1 MFGIIAKTERMV
13 ITKHFLSDK
22 LGLDFEIAQFFAD
35 RKVPMNN
42 LYWKGKFLYLSF
54 GTGFLFIPIIMD
66 ALYKSGVD
74 KTLVI
79 DPERISR
86 MEQSFDIVM
95 QYERKKIPF
104 DDYIKR
110 MSEVFLP
117 HVVNQQLFD
126 DLLRYF
132 KDEPTQT
139 YSLGTAVAALNRAD
153 AFLFTYTDLAIDHE
167 LMNTILR
174 RWYYLAVAHLMLDD
188 FVDLDDDREK
198 GEENALID
206 LGDNK
211 IALEKCQAMLEENI
225 QGLKETN
232 ELVAAFFNKIYNK
245 AINDEPIQ
253 ALNLR

>member
-1 MFGIIAKTERMV
+1 MV
-13 ITKHFLSDK
+13 ITKHFLSEK

-35 RKVPMNN
+35 RKVPANN

-66 ALYKSGVD
+66 AVYKSGVD
-74 KTLVI
+74 KKLII
-79 DPERISR
+79 DPERIAR

-95 QYERKKIPF
+95 QYERKRISF

-110 MSEVFLP
+110 MSKVFLP
-117 HVVNQQLFD
+117 HMVNKELFD

-132 KDEPTQT
+132 KSEPTQT
-139 YSLGTAVAALNRAD
+139 YKLGTTVAALDRAD
-153 AFLFTYTDLAIDHE
+153 AFLFTYTDLPIDHK
-167 LMNTILR
+167 LMNTIIR

-211 IALEKCQAMLEENI
+211 TALKKCQSILEQNI
-225 QGLKETN
+225 EGLKETN
-232 ELVAAFFNKIYNK
+232 ELVAGFFQKIYDK
-245 AINDEPIQ
+245 AINDAPVQ
-253 ALNLR
+253 ALKLK

>member
-1 MFGIIAKTERMV
+1 
-13 ITKHFLSDK
+13 
-22 LGLDFEIAQFFAD
+22 
-35 RKVPMNN
+35 VPANN

-74 KTLVI
+74 KNLVI

-95 QYERKKIPF
+95 QYERKRISF
-104 DDYIKR
+104 DDYIKG

-117 HVVNQQLFD
+117 HVVNLELFD

-132 KDEPTQT
+132 KDEPTQS
-139 YSLGTAVAALNRAD
+139 YSLGTSVAALNRAD
-153 AFLFTYTDLAIDHE
+153 AFLFTYTDLPIDHA

-225 QGLKETN
+225 EGLKETN
-232 ELVAAFFNKIYNK
+232 EQVAAFFSKIYHK
-245 AINDEPIQ
+245 AINDAPVQ
-253 ALNLR
+253 ALNSR

>member
-1 MFGIIAKTERMV
+1 MV
-13 ITKHFLSDK
+13 ITKHFLSEK

-35 RKVPMNN
+35 RKVPANN
-42 LYWKGKFLYLSF
+42 LYWKGRFLYLSF

-74 KTLVI
+74 KKLVI

-95 QYERKKIPF
+95 QYERKRIPF
-104 DDYIKR
+104 DDYIKG

-117 HVVNQQLFD
+117 HVVNQELFD
-126 DLLRYF
+126 DLLSYF
-132 KDEPTQT
+132 KSEPTHT
-139 YSLGTAVAALNRAD
+139 YSLGTSVAALDRAD
-153 AFLFTYTDLAIDHE
+153 AFLFTCTDLPIDHE

-188 FVDLDDDREK
+188 FVDLDEDREK

-211 IALEKCQAMLEENI
+211 IALEKCQAMIEQNI
-225 QGLKETN
+225 EGLKETN
-232 ELVAAFFNKIYNK
+232 EKVAVFFQKIYDK
-245 AINDEPIQ
+245 AINDEPVQ
-253 ALNLR
+253 ALKSR